1 MTSQEIY
8 EAGYA
13 LPIYNIS
20 RTERW
25 WRYKDKVFSTPIDVK
40 TKEIQGLK
48 VLEEKQYE
56 DINLV
61 SCMQIAYDQIKNR
74 KGTLLPN
81 GVFVKE

>member
-25 WRYKDKVFSTPIDVK
+25 WRYKDKVFSTPIDVD

-48 VLEEKQYE
+48 ILEEKHY
-56 DINLV
+56 D
-61 SCMQIAYDQIKNR
+61 MQSK
-74 KGTLLPN
+74 L
-81 GVFVKE
+81 